1 MEKVANASGS
11 RYSGGETT
19 KSASAA
25 TPAPPLS
32 SKPAFTPTRVG
43 GSNFRSLVS
52 RPRPDTSNTGP
63 VDEDGWGADAPPVT
77 RTQLQKVDSSYQPT
91 KVNMNELTYRGNAP
105 SRISNSTS
113 QNTSDAE
120 QSDVVR
126 GGYQPVGKVDI
137 AAIRRQAKESGSTTQ
152 NDRPTIVKGAYE
164 PVGKVDIASI
174 RARAQPSSQP
184 TRGGGEDTPE
194 LPSSKPSVQ
203 SHSERLTTLPRP
215 KVANKLSSNA
225 SSFMGTKPPTPGGFG
240 AKPIMPSAP
249 VGTASRT
256 FADEGGKTPS
266 QLWAE
271 KKARERGNSGV
282 GNTLP
287 SSTPSGPT
295 SPIPTQKSG
304 GGEGGW
310 KSGYTGKSWAPVKTT
325 RTGQSTGTNASDN
338 ALPNQQEQQTE
349 DRGVEEPKSPTSSGG
364 INAIRD
370 RFKGAM
376 PMGAP
381 VPAEQHVALPTPP
394 AQPPRS
400 PSPETPPP
408 VHTGSPIQI
417 AMPVGRSGND
427 ADNQQI
433 SNPEMH
439 APSELHPEPAV
450 PVRSVA
456 QVADTVQDRISP
468 EPQIQE
474 EDPAQH
480 AAEIVAHDT
489 FGPDASVASGKR
501 ALIQY
506 DYEKAEDNELELRE
520 GEYVTD
526 IDMVDTDWWMGRNE
540 RGEVGL
546 FPSNYVELVD
556 DSGGASAGTNK
567 AAATESASA
576 AAATATALYDYDAV
590 EDNELSFPD
599 GAKITDVVSYEL
611 HENYEMHIFFKP
623 IRWLTWYF

>member
-11 RYSGGETT
+11 RYSGGESTN
-19 KSASAA
+19 SASVAA
-25 TPAPPLS
+25 PAPPVA

-43 GSNFRSLVS
+43 GSNFKPLVS
-52 RPRPDTSNTGP
+52 RPRPDISNTGP

-91 KVNMNELTYRGNAP
+91 KVNMAELT
-105 SRISNSTS
+105 SRANESARMSSSTS
-113 QNTSDAE
+113 QNTTNIE
-120 QSDVVR
+120 QSDVVK

-137 AAIRRQAKESGSTTQ
+137 AAIREQAKESGSATQ
-152 NDRPTIVKGAYE
+152 NDRPTVVKGAYE

-174 RARAQPSSQP
+174 RARAQPPSQP
-184 TRGGGEDTPE
+184 AQGGGEDARE
-194 LPSSKPSVQ
+194 LSSSKPSVQ

-240 AKPIMPSAP
+240 AKPVAPSAP

-282 GNTLP
+282 GNTVP
-287 SSTPSGPT
+287 SSIPSGPT
-295 SPIPTQKSG
+295 SPISTQKSG

-325 RTGQSTGTNASDN
+325 RTGQSTGTNTSDN
-338 ALPNQQEQQTE
+338 ALPSQQEQRRE
-349 DRGVEEPKSPTSSGG
+349 DQEAEEPKSPTSAGG

-427 ADNQQI
+427 ADTQQK

-439 APSELHPEPAV
+439 APSELHPEPTV
-450 PVRSVA
+450 PARSVA
-456 QVADTVQDRISP
+456 QVADTVQDRMSP

-489 FGPDASVASGKR
+489 FGAEAPVTGGKR
-501 ALIQY
+501 ALIQF

-556 DSGGASAGTNK
+556 DSGGANASAHT
-567 AAATESASA
+567 ATATEPASA
-576 AAATATALYDYDAV
+576 AADAAGATATALYDYEAV

-599 GAKITDVVSYEL
+599 GAKITDVVSC
-611 HENYEMHIFFKP
+611 
-623 IRWLTWYF
+623 